1 LANMTTRRGPPLWAL
16 VATALRLMTA
26 SEPATFICCPTPP
39 RRLACIS
46 AVRRQGGAMCRC
58 CALKPGVRTLV
69 GPLAVPRPGLP
80 TKLLCWLT
88 GHAAALWVL
97 VMMVRRRGVTEVSR
111 PPSTVTASALP
122 PSHGTRVYE
131 APLLIVLVLF
141 VVVGGRPP
149 LIHSTRDAL
158 VLPAARGATELI
170 AMASGR
176 LSPPQLLLAVVGT
189 VGAAAVAHPVPHGRR
204 VEPGA
209 SDTSPGGR
217 PLCYVGWI
225 RARLSALPYTTWP
238 AVGAGGRRP
247 RAARA
252 RGGGGGGGTSTMRRR
267 RRRFSLTTLPEDGVR
282 RSAAPIVR
290 RTVIVV
296 IGRRPPNDGR
306 GRR

>member
-1 LANMTTRRGPPLWAL
+1 MRFSARADAAEPPWPAAPPSPACAMRGAVLSPLAVTLANMTTRRGPPLWAL
-16 VATALRLMTA
+16 VVTALRLMTA

-46 AVRRQGGAMCRC
+46 AVRWQGGAMCRC
-58 CALKPGVRTLV
+58 CAWKPGVRTLV

-122 PSHGTRVYE
+122 PSHGTRVYG

-141 VVVGGRPP
+141 VMVGGRPP

-176 LSPPQLLLAVVGT
+176 LPPRCYCSLWSAPWAPLQLRTPFPMVDGWNLVLRTPRQVD
-189 VGAAAVAHPVPHGRR
+189 VPF
-204 VEPGA
+204 A
-209 SDTSPGGR
+209 
-217 PLCYVGWI
+217 
-225 RARLSALPYTTWP
+225 TW
-238 AVGAGGRRP
+238 AGY
-247 RAARA
+247 
-252 RGGGGGGGTSTMRRR
+252 
-267 RRRFSLTTLPEDGVR
+267 
-282 RSAAPIVR
+282 
-290 RTVIVV
+290 
-296 IGRRPPNDGR
+296 GR
-306 GRR
+306 GCPLSRTPRGLP